1 MGFSH
6 LARKGVTIEV
16 VLKGD
21 PPSSRVEGRWG
32 ETGELSPELGLKGK
46 AAGGWKGDIPGGEAA
61 ESRRRAG
68 NELASCQVGGT
79 GRHRVSEPCQERRVG
94 TGPQGM

>member
-6 LARKGVTIEV
+6 PARKGVTIEV

-46 AAGGWKGDIPGGEAA
+46 AAGGWKGEH
-61 ESRRRAG
+61 SRRG
-68 NELASCQVGGT
+68 SC
-79 GRHRVSEPCQERRVG
+79 RIQEKSWE
-94 TGPQGM
+94 